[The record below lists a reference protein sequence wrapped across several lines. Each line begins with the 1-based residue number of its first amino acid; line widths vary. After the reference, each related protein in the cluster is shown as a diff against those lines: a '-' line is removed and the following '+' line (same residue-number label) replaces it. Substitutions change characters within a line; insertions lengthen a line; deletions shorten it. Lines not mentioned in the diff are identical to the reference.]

1 MSFLPFTLSHVR
13 PAFDGGVKMQRI
25 ILAVFILGFVVSS
38 AFAQGAGQVNGVV
51 ADTGG
56 GVIPG
61 VTVIAVEKGGAVVSW
76 RPTVGTSAD
85 ACSRL

>member
-1 MSFLPFTLSHVR
+1 
-13 PAFDGGVKMQRI
+13 MQRV
-25 ILAVFILGFVVSS
+25 ILAVFILGLVVSS

-61 VTVIAVEKGGAVVSW
+61 VTVIAVATGRYRGELATYG
-76 RPTVGTSAD
+76 RD
-85 ACSRL
+85 FR